1 MVLKAERMTD
11 DEDSDG
17 HDNDGVYLE
26 NKVDLH
32 HVECGGM
39 SSFEPDISVLLRRIL
54 FHRHEDRNGNRMQNH
69 DQVCLTVMLFSVQ

>member
-11 DEDSDG
+11 DEDNDG

-32 HVECGGM
+32 HVL
-39 SSFEPDISVLLRRIL
+39 I
-54 FHRHEDRNGNRMQNH
+54 
-69 DQVCLTVMLFSVQ
+69 